1 MDPNM
6 EVEVTSVQDWLQ
18 AIQLEVYVQLFTNQ
32 GYTQL
37 SDCCNLNDDTL
48 HQIGI
53 NRPGHCRRI
62 LKHLP
67 ISCEGHVKMPA
78 ASPIELSPLGL
89 LSGSTSSVDSA
100 IDQLVPLKL
109 PPKMRRASNEKSP
122 SPSPTPEEEEK
133 KVISPPVSPPQTAPP
148 NPPQDGQLPS
158 KPKPTPK
165 PRNLPPKPVQNDG
178 KSVQPSRPKPT
189 PKPRNLPRQQKPF
202 PRTLSEG
209 GNDEEGTKMKKS
221 IRRDA
226 VKSMHGDLEESQFED
241 TPAMQD
247 DLLNRDILTSNS
259 FSQSTTDSNKGKQ
272 EGKKNPTAHAV
283 PPKSTEF
290 RIVGNG
296 GHHNPQY
303 DEVARESQ
311 ADCYRNVV
319 PHGNGMPP
327 ALPDRPPVAAH
338 REEGDGSNAGFEP
351 NEIVPPPLPFRNM
364 RSQNVYD
371 DVAPDLTIVTHV
383 LQDPYEP
390 VQINQ
395 RTQTVH
401 LPTSQPV
408 SSNVSNTWP
417 RPHPQLPPRNKNTPS
432 NEEQDVYESVNID
445 DHQLSRRGN
454 NSVEMVSCD
463 VYESKEE
470 VQNQL
475 VGEDVSP
482 YETVT
487 YDQSD
492 SLSDS
497 GDDIDAGG
505 ASVPWTLPPTEDDDE
520 EECKSIP
527 ISAGPMSYM
536 FSGSNRE
543 IRKNERCGY
552 LEKQGGKQGNKGW
565 KKRWVVFDGSE
576 LIYFESKEKAQTSLS
591 KRIIP
596 AFTMTAVSYPKGDTS
611 KPNRFNLE
619 TRARTY
625 QFAAANND
633 EMNLWASSLMQ
644 AIIEMESKKPDYAFK
659 DGGEMWDYD
668 KKGWLKLEGTKGKSI
683 IVIKGGRLCYYNTTE
698 DFEAASPISRIEM
711 KLASVKEPPAR
722 TPTKWQLATP
732 FQSYMFTAESKEEA
746 NEWVEAMEE
755 AIGEGLADYAVLH
768 QVWEIPSNKYCADC
782 GSPDPDWATVNLG
795 VVVCKQCSGIHR
807 EIGTPICKHRSLKM
821 DLRVWTEHLV
831 MLLKEIA
838 NHNANHYLQYNL
850 PESERIMKDSP
861 MELRREFILNK
872 YRNRKYIKPHQH
884 YMNQQK
890 LNEALCKAVV
900 EDEIME
906 TYHLVMCGAD
916 VDCSTGDP
924 EKPQPYYL
932 AESANKVLQME
943 FLKQNGASD
952 SPGESKTSI
961 STIFSN
967 AENRDPIPQQP
978 VSLKGW
984 LHKTGH
990 TSRSTI
996 HVSVDGLIGRV
1007 GDFQKRWCILEDNV
1021 LSYYADDKDPKA
1033 KNMIETKDILC
1044 VHHCNPDMAMKS
1056 GSFSH
1061 KSKLDFLHK
1070 PDSSDK
1076 DNHKKRQSRIRQSVR
1091 RRKRPPQSVEIDDMD
1106 MDRFVN
1112 CFELSTFDKKYMF
1125 CADTPEDRVRW
1136 IHNIAKCCA
1145 PPGVVDKMGDFDRA
1159 GYLYM
1164 KDSPSLSWVSI
1175 WCNLKGKSL
1184 NYWNKSS
1191 RNVETVDLRKLVT
1204 FSQHTETLNVDLSDK
1219 SYYMSVVVH
1228 GRPALSLKG
1237 EGKKDTDDWYAAIQ
1251 KASTEGGTNL
1261 QEQQLTS
1268 ENIPVI
1274 VDRCLEFVTTHGLQ
1288 AEGIYRLNGTHL
1300 KIEQLLRDFNT
1311 DARSVRLKLGDHSV
1325 HDVANCL
1332 KRYFRNLEDPLL
1344 TKDLHDRWVEVAGYD
1359 QREHDAKL
1367 AWFKHYLEKLQDKY
1381 PINYATLKK
1390 MIGHLKS
1397 VSDYCKSNKMTSTN
1411 LSAVFGPTLMA
1422 SDMSTAPGYGGTN
1435 QEIETIGY
1443 MIDYYA
1449 WLFDVSD
1456 SEIQKEKEIQRQI
1469 KMLMEAQQMQTQT
1482 NDILMEVYLEDKTGQ
1497 RVNVKVS
1504 PDSTSEQLCSQII
1517 SLKGL
1522 RPDRTWALFEV
1533 IGDGDLQRMLHYEE
1547 RVFPVLESW
1556 KDHRESAANYLCMK
1570 HNFILERMEE
1580 TPDRIT
1586 QSSAK
1591 STSHPTPWCQLK
1603 YCEDR
1608 RKIINK
1614 YSFEKYFFEVS
1625 GGRLSYYKDTKSRE
1639 KPIAAWQVEGFNI
1652 YVGVEKKKSPPTKFG
1667 FTVVLNGET
1676 LTRTACCDNE
1686 EEMFKWVCHILKL
1699 KYPQGLQPPTPLAP
1713 MALYATAPGYSQE
1726 ALGQSYGTQIN
1737 PSRTG
1742 GRHPPPSPDLPPIPS
1757 KSKSFL
1763 KKISS
1768 RIPSLDKS

>member
-1076 DNHKKRQSRIRQSVR
+1076 DNHKKR
-1091 RRKRPPQSVEIDDMD
+1091 
-1106 MDRFVN
+1106 FVN

-1742 GRHPPPSPDLPPIPS
+1742 GRHPPPSPHSPMGVPAGFQSELM
-1757 KSKSFL
+1757 
-1763 KKISS
+1763 KKLSIQRRIDPTLRESS
-1768 RIPSLDKS
+1768 C

>member
-1580 TPDRIT
+1580 
-1586 QSSAK
+1586 

-1742 GRHPPPSPDLPPIPS
+1742 GRHPPPSPHSPMGVPAGFQSELM
-1757 KSKSFL
+1757 
-1763 KKISS
+1763 KKLSIQRRIDPTLRESS
-1768 RIPSLDKS
+1768 C

>member
-527 ISAGPMSYM
+527 ISAGPM
-536 FSGSNRE
+536 

-1742 GRHPPPSPDLPPIPS
+1742 GRHPPPSPHSPMGVPAGFQSELM
-1757 KSKSFL
+1757 
-1763 KKISS
+1763 KKLSIQRRIDPTLRESS
-1768 RIPSLDKS
+1768 C

>member
-1056 GSFSH
+1056 G
-1061 KSKLDFLHK
+1061 
-1070 PDSSDK
+1070 
-1076 DNHKKRQSRIRQSVR
+1076 
-1091 RRKRPPQSVEIDDMD
+1091 
-1106 MDRFVN
+1106 FVN

-1742 GRHPPPSPDLPPIPS
+1742 GRHPPPSPHSPMGVPAGFQSELM
-1757 KSKSFL
+1757 
-1763 KKISS
+1763 KKLSIQRRIDPTLRESS
-1768 RIPSLDKS
+1768 C

>member
-78 ASPIELSPLGL
+78 ASPIESSPLGL

-100 IDQLVPLKL
+100 IDQLVPPKL

-133 KVISPPVSPPQTAPP
+133 KVISPPVSPPQTSPP

-178 KSVQPSRPKPT
+178 KSVQPGRPKPT

-209 GNDEEGTKMKKS
+209 GNDEEATKMKKS

-408 SSNVSNTWP
+408 SSIVSNTWP

-445 DHQLSRRGN
+445 DNQLSRRGN
-454 NSVEMVSCD
+454 NSVKMVSCD

-505 ASVPWTLPPTEDDDE
+505 ASVPWTLPPQTEDDDE

-527 ISAGPMSYM
+527 ISAGPM
-536 FSGSNRE
+536 

-821 DLRVWTEHLV
+821 DLRVWTDHLV

-1076 DNHKKRQSRIRQSVR
+1076 DNHKKRQSRLRQSVR
-1091 RRKRPPQSVEIDDMD
+1091 RRKRPPQSVEIVDMD

-1699 KYPQGLQPPTPLAP
+1699 KYPQGLQPPSPLAP
-1713 MALYATAPGYSQE
+1713 MALYAAAPGYSQE

-1742 GRHPPPSPDLPPIPS
+1742 GRHPPPSPHSPMGVPAGFQSELM
-1757 KSKSFL
+1757 
-1763 KKISS
+1763 KKLSIQRRIDPTLRESS
-1768 RIPSLDKS
+1768 C

>member
-6 EVEVTSVQDWLQ
+6 EVEVSSVQEWLQ
-18 AIQLEVYVQLFTNQ
+18 AIQLEVYVQLFTSQ

-37 SDCCNLNDDTL
+37 SDCCSLTDDTL

-53 NRPGHCRRI
+53 SRPGHCRRI

-78 ASPIELSPLGL
+78 ASPIEPSPLGL

-100 IDQLVPLKL
+100 TDQLVPPKL
-109 PPKMRRASNEKSP
+109 PPKMRKASNDKSP

-133 KVISPPVSPPQTAPP
+133 KAVAAPPVFPPQTSPP
-148 NPPQDGQLPS
+148 NPPHDGQLPA

-165 PRNLPPKPVQNDG
+165 PRNLPPRPVQNDG
-178 KSVQPSRPKPT
+178 KSVQPNRPKPT
-189 PKPRNLPRQQKPF
+189 PRPRQNLPRQQNPI

-209 GNDEEGTKMKKS
+209 GNDEDGAKLKKS

-226 VKSMHGDLEESQFED
+226 IKSMHDDLDESHENN
-241 TPAMQD
+241 PVMQD
-247 DLLNRDILTSNS
+247 NPIYRKTSPSNNIS
-259 FSQSTTDSNKGKQ
+259 PSTTDSNKGRN
-272 EGKKNPTAHAV
+272 NPEEPTQRVV
-283 PPKSTEF
+283 PPRNTEF

-311 ADCYRNVV
+311 ADLYSQVE

-327 ALPDRPPVAAH
+327 PLPDRPPAAVP
-338 REEGDGSNAGFEP
+338 RKDGDGSSTDPGVSLEP

-364 RSQNVYD
+364 RTQNVYD

-383 LQDPYEP
+383 PDPYEE

-395 RTQTVH
+395 VTQTVH
-401 LPTSQPV
+401 LPNSQPMT
-408 SSNVSNTWP
+408 SKASKTWP
-417 RPHPQLPPRNKNTPS
+417 RSHPQPPPPAKKKSPPS
-432 NEEQDVYESVNID
+432 TEEPGVYETVNID
-445 DHQLSRRGN
+445 DMKPPPNRAN
-454 NSVEMVSCD
+454 NSSIKMVACD

-470 VQNQL
+470 VQNQMI
-475 VGEDVSP
+475 GEDVSP
-482 YETVT
+482 YETVS

-492 SLSDS
+492 SMSSS
-497 GDDIDAGG
+497 GDDIDGGG
-505 ASVPWTLPPTEDDDE
+505 ASVPWTLPPQTEDDDE

-527 ISAGPMSYM
+527 ISSAT
-536 FSGSNRE
+536 

-576 LIYFESKEKAQTSLS
+576 LIYFENKEKAQTSLS

-596 AFTMTAVSYPKGDTS
+596 AFTMTAVTYPKGETS

-625 QFAAANND
+625 QFAAATND
-633 EMNLWASSLMQ
+633 EVNLWASSLMQ
-644 AIIEMESKKPDYAFK
+644 AIIEMETKKPDFAFK
-659 DGGEMWDYD
+659 NGGEMWDYD

-683 IVIKGGRLCYYNTTE
+683 IAIKGGRLCYYNTTE
-698 DFEAASPISRIEM
+698 DYEAASPISRIEM

-722 TPTKWQLATP
+722 SPTKWQLATP

-746 NEWVEAMEE
+746 NEWVEAMKE
-755 AIGEGLADYAVLH
+755 AIGEGLADYTVLH
-768 QVWEIPSNKYCADC
+768 QVWEVQSNKYCADC
-782 GSPDPDWATVNLG
+782 GSPDPDWASVNLG

-807 EIGTPICKHRSLKM
+807 EIGPPICKHRSLKM
-821 DLRVWTEHLV
+821 DLRVWTERLV
-831 MLLKEIA
+831 MLFKQIA
-838 NHNANHYLQYNL
+838 NHNANYYLQYNL
-850 PESERIMKDSP
+850 PESERIEKDSP
-861 MELRREFILNK
+861 MDLRRDFILNK
-872 YRNRKYIKPHQH
+872 YRNRKYIKPHPY

-900 EDEIME
+900 EDAIME
-906 TYHLVMCGAD
+906 TYHLVLCGAD

-943 FLKQNGASD
+943 FLQQNGASD
-952 SPGESKTSI
+952 SPGENKTSI

-978 VSLKGW
+978 VSLRGW

-990 TSRSTI
+990 TSRGTI

-1007 GDFQKRWCILEDNV
+1007 GDFQKRWCILEDKV
-1021 LSYYADDKDPKA
+1021 LSYYADDKDLKA

-1044 VHHCNPDMAMKS
+1044 VQHYTPDVAMKS

-1070 PDSSDK
+1070 PDTSEK
-1076 DNHKKRQSRIRQSVR
+1076 DNHKKRQVSRIRPSIRPSVKR
-1091 RRKRPPQSVEIDDMD
+1091 RVKQPQSLETSDME
-1106 MDRFVN
+1106 DRFVN

-1136 IHNIAKCCA
+1136 MHNIAKCCA

-1164 KDSPSLSWVSI
+1164 KDSPSLSWVSV
-1175 WCNLKGKSL
+1175 WCNLRGKNL

-1191 RNVETVDLRKLVT
+1191 REIETVDLRKLVT
-1204 FSQHTETLNVDLSDK
+1204 LSQHTETLNMDLTDK

-1288 AEGIYRLNGTHL
+1288 AEGIYRLNGTHS

-1344 TKDLHDRWVEVAGYD
+1344 TKALHDNWVEVAGYD
-1359 QREHDAKL
+1359 KREHEAKL
-1367 AWFKHYLEKLQDKY
+1367 AWFKHYLEHLQTKH

-1397 VSDYCKSNKMTSTN
+1397 VSDHSKSNLMTSTN

-1456 SEIQKEKEIQRQI
+1456 DELQKEKEIQRQI

-1482 NDILMEVYLEDKTGQ
+1482 DDILMEVYLEDKTGK
-1497 RVNVKVS
+1497 RVNVKIS

-1533 IGDGDLQRMLHYEE
+1533 IGDGDLQRMLYYEE

-1556 KDHRESAANYLCMK
+1556 KDHTGSAANYLCMK

-1580 TPDRIT
+1580 SIS
-1586 QSSAK
+1586 Q
-1591 STSHPTPWCQLK
+1591 PTPWCQLK

-1639 KPIAAWQVEGFNI
+1639 KPIAAWPVEGFNI

-1676 LTRTACCDNE
+1676 LTRTACCESED
-1686 EEMFKWVCHILKL
+1686 EMYKWVCHILKL

-1713 MALYATAPGYSQE
+1713 MALYAAAPGYSQE
-1726 ALGQSYGTQIN
+1726 ALSQSYGTQIN
-1737 PSRTG
+1737 PTRTG
-1742 GRHPPPSPDLPPIPS
+1742 GRHPPPSSGAPT
-1757 KSKSFL
+1757 KSRSFL
-1763 KKISS
+1763 KKF
-1768 RIPSLDKS
+1768 RNLSLDKS

>member
-1056 GSFSH
+1056 G
-1061 KSKLDFLHK
+1061 
-1070 PDSSDK
+1070 
-1076 DNHKKRQSRIRQSVR
+1076 QSRIRQSVR

-1742 GRHPPPSPDLPPIPS
+1742 GRHPPPSPHSPMGVPAGFQSELM
-1757 KSKSFL
+1757 
-1763 KKISS
+1763 KKLSIQRRIDPTLRESS
-1768 RIPSLDKS
+1768 C